1 MSKNVY
7 GFEKLDITKVENI
20 AHFYENLE
28 LYSENDR
35 IQMLRSLPDIIK
47 DILENNN
54 KEERDEKLLPVFNT
68 TVKIFASFS
77 K

>member
-20 AHFYENLE
+20 VHFYENLE

-35 IQMLRSLPDIIK
+35 IQMLRSITDLVKLTI
-47 DILENNN
+47 ENN
-54 KEERDEKLLPVFNT
+54 KREERAEKLNPMLSNIVQ
-68 TVKIFASFS
+68 IFASFYD
-77 K
+77 

>member
-20 AHFYENLE
+20 VHFYENLE

-35 IQMLRSLPDIIK
+35 IQMLRSITDLVKLTI
-47 DILENNN
+47 ENN
-54 KEERDEKLLPVFNT
+54 KPEERAKKLQPMLRNIVQ
-68 TVKIFASFS
+68 IFASFYD
-77 K
+77 

>member
-35 IQMLRSLPDIIK
+35 IQMLRSITDLVKLTI
-47 DILENNN
+47 ENN
-54 KEERDEKLLPVFNT
+54 KPEERAEKLQPMLRNIVQ
-68 TVKIFASFS
+68 IFASFYD
-77 K
+77 

>member
-20 AHFYENLE
+20 IHFYENLE

-35 IQMLRSLPDIIK
+35 IQMLRSITDLVKLTI
-47 DILENNN
+47 ENN
-54 KEERDEKLLPVFNT
+54 KPEERAKKLQPMLRNIVQ
-68 TVKIFASFS
+68 IFASFYD
-77 K
+77 